1 MDCSP
6 GVSVLIVHTDF
17 MDTVSKEESSAE
29 ERVDPVCSNLQSVL
43 GHSEGSLHLGGG
55 LDQRDL
61 RGGEGSGLIS
71 MANDSVK
78 DNLTADARYLG
89 TEGVIQTKL

>member
-29 ERVDPVCSNLQSVL
+29 DRVDPVATSSVL
-43 GHSEGSLHLGGG
+43 GHNEGSLHLGGG
-55 LDQRDL
+55 LDQRGL
-61 RGGEGSGLIS
+61 CGGEGSGLVII
-71 MANDSVK
+71 AGDSVI
-78 DNLTADARYLG
+78 DNITAEGRYLG
-89 TEGVIQTKL
+89 TEGVIKTKLCH